1 MLGEVR
7 PVYVILVQVRL
18 CCTMLGHFSSSYFRL
33 GEFRTGEIRL
43 GQVML
48 CYVKLA

>member
-18 CCTMLGHFSSSYFRL
+18 CRNMLGHFSSSYFTLGQFRHGEVRL
-33 GEFRTGEIRL
+33 G
-43 GQVML
+43 
-48 CYVKLA
+48 